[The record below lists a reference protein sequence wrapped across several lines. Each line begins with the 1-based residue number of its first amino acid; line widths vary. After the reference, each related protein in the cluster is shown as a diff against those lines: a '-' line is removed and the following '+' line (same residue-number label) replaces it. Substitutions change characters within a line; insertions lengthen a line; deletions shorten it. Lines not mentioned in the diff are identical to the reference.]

1 MVSKELPENA
11 ATAHVQ
17 TARDLRDDGKRLSGE
32 SDSRGASSEL
42 LAYTTGMTNPRARI
56 GTTAGSPLNTL
67 GAVARF
73 VWLLAGSDRLEDIA
87 YYEPRVRGYTDDG
100 LSIPGSSYGKRL
112 FNPVPGTNQIAGVV
126 KELRKNVASRRAAA
140 VVWLPEDAVRQ
151 SNDIP
156 CTFGLFF
163 HIREGGLIMTT
174 VMRSNNA
181 VTLLPYNFFEFSML
195 GEIIAAE
202 LGVPFDRYI
211 HWAASMHA
219 FDDMNA
225 AHDRIAGIKEPKAAE
240 MPEMPR
246 GDALEK
252 GFALAKHESAL
263 RHASTAE
270 EAHEVAAKAGAELGP
285 YWSDLFN
292 VLFAYGLAKRGE
304 RTGALTVL
312 DKLPS
317 FLRGGASKAINDV
330 LGPLPTELD
339 PTDGALFSMADL
351 QTLNTPGAAALVAE
365 APFKAGTGGT
375 EWLLTVLKELATSD
389 APITLDEVL
398 AVKDALVQDDL
409 TLAAR
414 SGDKPTEL
422 SAQDV
427 ASALKAVRSRRGR
440 S

>member
-1 MVSKELPENA
+1 MNDKNLPKNA

-17 TARDLRDDGKRLSGE
+17 TARDLKDRGEHLSGE
-32 SDSRGASSEL
+32 TDSRGASSEL

-56 GTTAGSPLNTL
+56 STSPQLNTV

-87 YYEPRVRGYTDDG
+87 YYEPRVRDYTDDG
-100 LSIPGSSYGKRL
+100 LSVPGSSYGKRL
-112 FNPVPGTNQIAGVV
+112 FNPAPGANQIAGVV
-126 KELRKNVASRRAAA
+126 NELRKNNASRRAAA
-140 VVWLPEDAVRQ
+140 VVWLPEDAVRE
-151 SNDIP
+151 SKDIP

-202 LGVPFDRYI
+202 IDLPFIRYV

-219 FDDMNA
+219 FDEMKVP
-225 AHDRIAGIKEPKAAE
+225 HERIASIKDPEAAE

-246 GDALEK
+246 GDALKK
-252 GFALAKHESAL
+252 GAALARHEAAL
-263 RHASTAE
+263 RHASDAE
-270 EAHEVAAKAGAELGP
+270 EAHRVAATAISELGA

-312 DKLPS
+312 EQLPAG
-317 FLRGGASKAINDV
+317 LRSGASKSINEV

-339 PTDGALFSMADL
+339 PADGALFSLADL
-351 QTLNTPGAAALVAE
+351 ETLNTPSSAALVAE
-365 APFKAGTGGT
+365 APFKTGTGGI
-375 EWLLTVLKELATSD
+375 EWLLAVLQELKSAD
-389 APITLDEVL
+389 APVTLDEII
-398 AVKDALVQDDL
+398 AVRDELVQDDL

-414 SGDKPTEL
+414 GGDKPTEL

-427 ASALKAVRSRRGR
+427 ASALKVVRSRKGP